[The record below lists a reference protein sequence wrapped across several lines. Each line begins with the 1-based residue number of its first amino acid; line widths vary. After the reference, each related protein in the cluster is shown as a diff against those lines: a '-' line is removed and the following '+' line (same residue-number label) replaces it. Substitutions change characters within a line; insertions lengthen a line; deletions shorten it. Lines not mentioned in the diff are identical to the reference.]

1 MVAGV
6 GELGQGLGEPLFSF
20 VIAGRPLPWA
30 RAVPVEG
37 GMVKKKPQR
46 AFARTVADYARIEM
60 LQRRVKVIARP
71 DAVALG
77 VRIYLDAPKSW
88 ERSDPEEWARAQAR
102 SWCIDRPDLDNWLKL
117 PMDALN
123 GLAYLDDGQVV
134 CFPHTG
140 KWYDPGRPRLE
151 VDVWRIPR

>member
-6 GELGQGLGEPLFSF
+6 GEFGEGLGEPLFSF

-30 RAVPVEG
+30 RAVPVPG
-37 GMVKKKPQR
+37 KMVKAKPQR

-60 LQRRVKVIARP
+60 LQRRVKRIDP
-71 DAVALG
+71 PFGVALG
-77 VRIYLDAPKSW
+77 VRIYLDAPLGW
-88 ERSDPEEWARAQAR
+88 QRSNPEEWARAQAR

-117 PMDALN
+117 PLDAMN
-123 GLAYLDDGQVV
+123 GLAYEDDGQV
-134 CFPHTG
+134 CAFPHTG

-151 VDVWRIPR
+151 VDVWSLAR